1 MSHHAIRA
9 LSSERPTRGAART
22 TPAQTQTKTRARS
35 RPYPKPHHRSHR
47 EVTTNSRAV
56 PTLAEM
62 FICAR
67 ERKAHTKITV
77 SHRTRRNAHP
87 ALACAQNRARDRHD
101 RPRAP
106 AIDRPSRLWH
116 RSRARS
122 TSRDRARGASSTPN
136 ARIVARLMH
145 CARETHRGGH
155 VVDERRRV
163 CYDAPARTTRSLV
176 SARDA
181 LPGCDW
187 SIEPTPYIDQSQP
200 KTWTWTWTST
210 SSGSHAK
217 AV

>member
-22 TPAQTQTKTRARS
+22 TPAQTRTKTRARS

-47 EVTTNSRAV
+47 EVATNSRAV

-116 RSRARS
+116 RSRALDVARP
-122 TSRDRARGASSTPN
+122 RARRFIDAERANSR
-136 ARIVARLMH
+136 AIDAL
-145 CARETHRGGH
+145 RERDAPWRTC
-155 VVDERRRV
+155 RRRTAACV
-163 CYDAPARTTRSLV
+163 L
-176 SARDA
+176 
-181 LPGCDW
+181 
-187 SIEPTPYIDQSQP
+187 
-200 KTWTWTWTST
+200 
-210 SSGSHAK
+210 
-217 AV
+217 